1 MLSLLAWISIVA
13 LFMGVLALAYQTGR
27 NAASDALLKAVTV
40 ATKKFDVTPPDNTF
54 GGESYAKPTGPIP
67 ANLDLCI

>member
-1 MLSLLAWISIVA
+1 MLPLLSWIFLVA

-27 NAASDALLKAVTV
+27 NAASDALLQAVTV
-40 ATKKFDVTPPDNTF
+40 ASKKFDVTPPDNSF
-54 GGESYAKPTGPIP
+54 DGESYAKPTGPIP